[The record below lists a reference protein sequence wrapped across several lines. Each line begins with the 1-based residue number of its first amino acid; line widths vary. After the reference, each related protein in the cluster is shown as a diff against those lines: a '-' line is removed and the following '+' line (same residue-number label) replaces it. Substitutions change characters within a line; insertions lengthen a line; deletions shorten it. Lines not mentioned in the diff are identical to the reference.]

1 MMEID
6 HETEEVY
13 MEQMKIIPTENFMS
27 FHKTAKAVSSRLTSP
42 IVTTYIDTD
51 KINFERNKAG
61 LWGWRSD
68 KTEQVIQVFL
78 EIICLDIKFVMSKT

>member
-6 HETEEVY
+6 HETEEVF
-13 MEQMKIIPTENFMS
+13 MEQMKILPPENFLS
-27 FHKTAKAVSSRLTSP
+27 LQRSVKAVSSRLTSP

-68 KTEQVIQVFL
+68 KTEHVNS
-78 EIICLDIKFVMSKT
+78 KFVFCA

>member
-6 HETEEVY
+6 HETEEVFID
-13 MEQMKIIPTENFMS
+13 QLKIISSEPVLSVQETN
-27 FHKTAKAVSSRLTSP
+27 KAVSSKLTSP
-42 IVTTYIDTD
+42 IVTTYLDTN

-68 KTEQVIQVFL
+68 KTEQVGIL
-78 EIICLDIKFVMSKT
+78 SSNIKK

>member
-13 MEQMKIIPTENFMS
+13 MEQMKILPSES
-27 FHKTAKAVSSRLTSP
+27 FLSLQKSSKAVSSRLTSP

-68 KTEQVIQVFL
+68 KTEQVKFFFFESNVFG
-78 EIICLDIKFVMSKT
+78 ICTICC